1 MPPPCLKGIAVF
13 VVNLTYIKPLTE
25 VDAHLEAHMRF
36 LKTQF
41 ERGVFVASGRK
52 VPRDGGV
59 ILARSDSREALW
71 KVLEQDPFHRA
82 GIARFDVIEFIAS
95 TVQPGFENLEA
106 V

>member
-1 MPPPCLKGIAVF
+1 MF
-13 VVNLTYIKPLTE
+13 VVNLTYIKPLAD
-25 VDAHLEAHMRF
+25 VDAHLEEHMRF

-41 ERGVFVASGRK
+41 ERGVFIASGRK

-82 GIARFDVIEFIAS
+82 DIARFDVVEFTAS
-95 TVQPGFENLEA
+95 TVQPGFENLEGA
-106 V
+106 